1 MTRVLGLSGSPRPE
15 GNTARLLRRCL
26 EGAASRGAVTKTVD
40 LTHLDIAACRHCD
53 GCFEDGRCII
63 EDDMQALYAQLKQA
77 DSIVLATPLQF
88 MAVTAHVKLF
98 MDRCQALWA
107 QKYVLG
113 RAPLGQEK
121 SRRGIFISTG
131 ARKGMHIF
139 DGARSSVKALFASLD
154 ICYFAELLY
163 PEIDAQADIDHHPT
177 ALAEAFEAGA
187 RLLD

>member
-1 MTRVLGLSGSPRPE
+1 MIRVLGLSGSPRPD
-15 GNTARLLRRCL
+15 GNTARLLKRCL
-26 EGAASRGAVTKTVD
+26 EGAACRGAAIKTVD
-40 LTHLDIAACRHCD
+40 LTGLDIAACRHCD

-63 EDDMQALYAQLKQA
+63 EDDMQELYEEMKQA

-107 QKYVLG
+107 RKHILG
-113 RAPLGQEK
+113 LAPLGDEN

-131 ARKGMHIF
+131 GRKGARIF
-139 DGARSSVKALFASLD
+139 DGARLSVKALFASLD
-154 ICYFAELLY
+154 IQYFGELLY
-163 PEIDAQADIDHHPT
+163 PGIDAEGDIDRHPT
-177 ALAEAFEAGA
+177 ALTEAFDMGI